1 MEGGENMTIDR
12 SNGIESVQPVKPVH
26 PVQRTPKAETI
37 GKADAVSVSKEA
49 RVLSDATIALEAIR
63 KAPDIREDKVAE
75 VKKKF
80 ADPSYIN
87 NALLDIVADKIL
99 TDYGL

>member
-1 MEGGENMTIDR
+1 MLGFFFAILPVFENP
-12 SNGIESVQPVKPVH
+12 SPPAKKP
-26 PVQRTPKAETI
+26 PKAETI

-63 KAPDIREDKVAE
+63 KAPDIREDKVAG

>member
-1 MEGGENMTIDR
+1 MPIYAMEGGENMTIDR
-12 SNGIESVQPVKPVH
+12 SNGIESVQ